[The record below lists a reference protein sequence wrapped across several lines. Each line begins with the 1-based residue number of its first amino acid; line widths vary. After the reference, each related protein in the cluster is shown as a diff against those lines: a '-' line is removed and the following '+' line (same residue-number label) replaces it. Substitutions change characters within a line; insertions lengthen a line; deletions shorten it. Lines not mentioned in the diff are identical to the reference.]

1 MSDDYINKITFLLRS
16 RGIDEYRFER
26 LTRSRAVVIP
36 DNGRVCRLVFPLGGA
51 DWRGPANLIANLR
64 HALGPFETK
73 APLGVRAVSSVSG
86 AGFGP
91 RPPVYLQ
98 VLLRAGRTRPGQV
111 LRAAQAPQGTDG
123 SKSPTGHTIFGTSPH
138 CPEDTLARRTAGLG
152 YDLKIVGR
160 SARNVEHRPVLLDR
174 AAYRPRARSLH
185 AALSTHLPAPQFL
198 ARSTQR
204 LH

>member
-36 DNGRVCRLVFPLGGA
+36 DNGRVCRVVFPLGGA

-86 AGFGP
+86 DWIRTAAARLSPGP
-91 RPPVYLQ
+91 TPSRPHPP
-98 VLLRAGRTRPGQV
+98 RT
-111 LRAAQAPQGTDG
+111 
-123 SKSPTGHTIFGTSPH
+123 GTS
-138 CPEDTLARRTAGLG
+138 RRSGSS
-152 YDLKIVGR
+152 R
-160 SARNVEHRPVLLDR
+160 HRW
-174 AAYRPRARSLH
+174 
-185 AALSTHLPAPQFL
+185 
-198 ARSTQR
+198 
-204 LH
+204 